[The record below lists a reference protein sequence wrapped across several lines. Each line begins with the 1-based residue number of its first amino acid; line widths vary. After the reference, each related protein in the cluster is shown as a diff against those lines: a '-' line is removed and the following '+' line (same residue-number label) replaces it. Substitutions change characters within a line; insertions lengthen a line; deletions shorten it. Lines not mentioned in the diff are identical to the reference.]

1 MFRFT
6 TAPAQG
12 YTGGQERGDRMAR
25 SSHQKEKILALREL
39 LLQYSDEEHP
49 LSAARIIGLLA
60 QRGIEAERKSV
71 YADIEAL
78 RESGMDIVR
87 SGEGRGSG
95 YFVASRRFELA
106 ELKLL
111 VDSVQSSK
119 FITAKKTLALI
130 RKLEGLTS
138 VHEARSL
145 SRQIYVTGRVKT
157 MNESIYYNVDE
168 LHRAIAEDRQIRFR
182 YFEYT
187 ARKKRQYRREGKFY
201 QVSPFALIWESENY
215 YLLAYDDESGIL
227 KHYRVDKMT
236 DICLTE
242 EPRQGR
248 RLFAAQD
255 MSSYTRKVFGMFS
268 GQEAQVKLRFGNAL
282 AGPVL
287 DRLGTDAMLI
297 PDGPEHFTVRAD
309 VVVSRQFYAWVCGFG
324 DGVQIL
330 SPQWAAEGYARHI
343 AAIAALYEK

>member
-1 MFRFT
+1 
-6 TAPAQG
+6 
-12 YTGGQERGDRMAR
+12 MAR
-25 SSHQKEKILALREL
+25 SSHQKEKLLALREL

-87 SGEGRGSG
+87 SGEGRSSG

-111 VDSVQSSK
+111 VDSVQSSR

-187 ARKKRQYRREGKFY
+187 AGKKRQYRREGKFY
-201 QVSPFALIWESENY
+201 QVSPFVLIWESENY
-215 YLLAYDDESGIL
+215 YLLAYDDESGLL
-227 KHYRVDKMT
+227 K
-236 DICLTE
+236 L
-242 EPRQGR
+242 
-248 RLFAAQD
+248 
-255 MSSYTRKVFGMFS
+255 FGMCS